1 MEDFGYPMRYMN
13 ISQVEPGMKLGAE
26 LYDTYGRVLL
36 GGKAELTK
44 EYIEKLKFLG
54 FDGLY
59 ISDELSKDIEVS
71 PIISPTLR
79 GQGID
84 CVRRQDIDGC
94 KVIAKEMIAEILAKG
109 TISIDMADL
118 RESDDYTY
126 GHSVNVALY
135 SSIIGLSLKYDE
147 KSLEELALAGL
158 LHDLGK
164 MQIPGEIL
172 NKEGRLTQEEYQI
185 MKSHAQI
192 SYDMIKERWDIAP
205 SVKVAVLFHHENV
218 DGSGY
223 PKGITSDEMTDYTKI
238 IHAADVF
245 DALLSKRPYKNP
257 YSAYEVSEYMMGACG
272 IMFDTDIVLALLKHV
287 PLYPK
292 GTEMIMSDGRHCL
305 IVENSGFHNLR
316 PIIRLMDGETID
328 LTNKDYLNIT
338 LVAAANA
345 DTFSR
350 ESEEERN
357 MMIQEFK
364 RYKVMI
370 VDDMM
375 TNLQM
380 ARGIL
385 EYFYD
390 LTLLKN
396 GSQAIKYLGKNED
409 VDAIVMDV
417 DMPGMDGIETVRRIR
432 ENLHMEI
439 PVLFVTTLNDKETVK
454 KCKEVGAS
462 GYIVRPFQPTYIKSE
477 LRRIITGRGD
487 AE

>member
-1 MEDFGYPMRYMN
+1 MRYINM
-13 ISQVEPGMKLGAE
+13 SQLEPGMKLGSE
-26 LYDTYGRVLL
+26 VFDSYGRVLL

-44 EYIEKLKFLG
+44 EYIDRLTSLG

-59 ISDELSKDIEVS
+59 ISDELSKDIEVE
-71 PIISPTLR
+71 PIISPVLR
-79 GQGID
+79 GKGID

-94 KVIAKEMIAEILAKG
+94 MIVAKEMVDEILSKASI
-109 TISIDMADL
+109 TIDMNDL
-118 RESDDYTY
+118 RETDDYTY
-126 GHSVNVALY
+126 SHSVNVALY
-135 SSIIGLSLKYDE
+135 CAIIGLSLDYDE
-147 KSLEELALAGL
+147 KALEELALAGL

-164 MQIPGEIL
+164 MAIPSEIL

-185 MKSHAQI
+185 MKSHAQM
-192 SYDMIKERWDIAP
+192 SYDMLKERWDVTP
-205 SVKVAVLFHHENV
+205 NVKVAVLFHHENV

-223 PKGITSDEMTDYTKI
+223 PRGITAEDMTDYTKI
-238 IHAADVF
+238 IHVADVF

-272 IMFDTDIVLALLKHV
+272 IMFDRNVVMALLKHV

-292 GTEMIMSDGRHCL
+292 GTEMIMSDGRHCI

-316 PIIRLMDGETID
+316 PIIRLMDGTTID
-328 LTNKDYLNIT
+328 LTEKDYLNIT
-338 LVAAANA
+338 LVAAASA
-345 DTFSR
+345 DSFSR

-357 MMIQEFK
+357 VMIQAYK
-364 RYKVMI
+364 RYKVMV

-396 GSQAIKYLGKNED
+396 GNQALKYLEKNEP

-417 DMPGMDGIETVRRIR
+417 DMPGLDGVETARRIR
-432 ENLHMEI
+432 EQLHLEI
-439 PVLFVTTLNDKETVK
+439 PILFVTALNDSETVK
-454 KCKEVGAS
+454 RCREVGAS
-462 GYIVRPFQPTYIKSE
+462 GYIVRPFQPTFIKSE
-477 LRRIITGRGD
+477 LKRIITGRGD